1 MIYLISTS
9 SDFYSEKVCE
19 LIKKMCDNNNSNISL
34 GSEDINILIQKIQT
48 YKNKRTKSVF
58 LNYSVSMFSNL
69 YKKNI
74 LSTNNDNFE
83 LIKSIFE
90 EVSNSISDE
99 YKNELNEILNI

>member
-1 MIYLISTS
+1 
-9 SDFYSEKVCE
+9 
-19 LIKKMCDNNNSNISL
+19 MCDNNNSNISL